1 MKAVVFL
8 ATEQIKAEQD
18 CCRKRFCGS
27 VDDDMT
33 AMVASAERDPFL

>member
-8 ATEQIKAEQD
+8 ATEQVKAEQD

-27 VDDDMT
+27 VDDDM
-33 AMVASAERDPFL
+33 AMVASAEQDPFL